1 MQVYICLGA
10 YCLFWW
16 LAGIALTVVLTSSL
30 TGEDSV
36 QSHWTPSD
44 PINAVKGMQSN
55 WMVRPLQTDH
65 AKKWGAVSHSW
76 MQLQERKAT
85 AASLKSSL
93 PCQHPI
99 SNKLETCYML
109 KVVEKVMSQYFNILK
124 HWCFS
129 WCSPFYFSWLWCLFL
144 FVPSMLLACWVYSI
158 SSYYNGCSGSIQPWK
173 PTSRKFIIKLSA
185 TVLSVKMS
193 HMHMP
198 KISFSI

>member
-1 MQVYICLGA
+1 
-10 YCLFWW
+10 
-16 LAGIALTVVLTSSL
+16 
-30 TGEDSV
+30 
-36 QSHWTPSD
+36 
-44 PINAVKGMQSN
+44 
-55 WMVRPLQTDH
+55 
-65 AKKWGAVSHSW
+65 

-109 KVVEKVMSQYFNILK
+109 RVVEKVMPQYFNILK

-158 SSYYNGCSGSIQPWK
+158 SSYYNGCSGSIEPWK

-198 KISFSI
+198 KISLSKFFHKNLPSYLLLACRNYSMLHFSAGLLVFETDTECTIDKALENHKGCGRSIYLKD